1 MVRVSLRFRPF
12 YSKGTKV
19 EAKSAPS
26 AASGLEGTSS
36 VIAGIGLKCAFLGSV
51 CSNAVARV
59 SASDR
64 QDLVDW
70 PGLKRREK
78 IGEKMR
84 LADRPGSAVL
94 KLGVAMTDA
103 ENATIWRR
111 TPSPSSSALTL
122 KPRSPIP

>member
-1 MVRVSLRFRPF
+1 M
-12 YSKGTKV
+12 

-36 VIAGIGLKCAFLGSV
+36 VIAGIGLKCALLGSV

-59 SASDR
+59 SASGR

-103 ENATIWRR
+103 ENATPVLRSVSMIVPQTLFNLQISGDGHLPLRR
-111 TPSPSSSALTL
+111 R
-122 KPRSPIP
+122 RSR